1 MARGQNSGEL
11 QSTLV
16 LRSSPHTGSNS
27 VPPCTPSHVS
37 GAGDHLNRA
46 IVPLARGA
54 AAYLTRSHLAGGH

>member
-37 GAGDHLNRA
+37 GAGEHLNRA
-46 IVPLARGA
+46 IVPLAK
-54 AAYLTRSHLAGGH
+54 

>member
-37 GAGDHLNRA
+37 GAGEHPDRA
-46 IVPLARGA
+46 IVPLASESGG
-54 AAYLTRSHLAGGH
+54 LSDPKHLAGGH